1 MGSVSTVLVVVSI
14 PTIYFVQVDRPQGP
28 VKIGY
33 TGRRV
38 SVRMAEGQTFSPK
51 DLEVLVE
58 AYGTYE
64 EEAKLH
70 RIFKPYHIR
79 GEWYE
84 PGPLLMELV
93 YHLMLDGG
101 DLRVWLESHN

>member
-1 MGSVSTVLVVVSI
+1 MGL
-14 PTIYFVQVDRPQGP
+14 PTIYFVQVDRPDGP

-38 SVRMAEGQTFSPK
+38 GARMAEGQTFSPLE
-51 DLEVLVE
+51 LEVLVE

-64 EEAKLH
+64 DEAHLH

-79 GEWYE
+79 GGVVHARPDVEGA
-84 PGPLLMELV
+84 PGPSV
-93 YHLMLDGG
+93 VRRGRPPVVVG
-101 DLRVWLESHN
+101 VPRA

>member
-1 MGSVSTVLVVVSI
+1 LVVVSI

>member
-1 MGSVSTVLVVVSI
+1 VSL
-14 PTIYFVQVDRPQGP
+14 PTIYFVQVDRPNGP

-38 SVRMAEGQTFSPK
+38 QERMAEGQTFSPLE
-51 DLEVLVE
+51 LEVLVE

-64 EEAKLH
+64 DEAHLH

-79 GEWYE
+79 GEWYS
-84 PGPLLMELV
+84 PGPLLQELV
-93 YHLMLDGG
+93 YHLLLDGG
-101 DLRVWLESHN
+101 DLQLWLESHT